1 MLYIVLIAVIIAGG
15 YFAFRYVTVMSAIRE
30 MNKELQDIQKD
41 LTQNQMLHLPTPNGH
56 LGDMVCSFNEILEK
70 IRKEQ
75 QKYEKQE
82 KELKRQIENI
92 SHDLRTPLTVIL
104 GYLKFIK
111 NTNGRTEA
119 EQELRES
126 LEIIER
132 KAESMKTLVTQ
143 FYDFSRLNADDYKLT
158 LERVDIS
165 RILRETLMGNFQI
178 LESAHLEVEAELPE
192 HPVWATGDTAALER
206 IFSNLLQNAGRYA
219 KSFLHIQF
227 QEDNGYAVVSF
238 SNDTEVLSEKDV
250 PHLFERFY
258 MQDDS
263 RSQGGT
269 GLGLT
274 VARALAQEMGAMLEA
289 DIVGD
294 KVHQTDKNGT
304 VVCFTLKFFTEK
316 LDCEPC

>member
-1 MLYIVLIAVIIAGG
+1 MLYLILIAVIIAGG
-15 YFAFRYVTVMSAIRE
+15 YFAFRYITVVAAIRE

-56 LGDMVCSFNEILEK
+56 LGEMVCSFNEILEK

-192 HPVWATGDTAALER
+192 HPVWAAGDTAALER

-289 DIVGD
+289 DIVVD

>member
-1 MLYIVLIAVIIAGG
+1 MLYFILIAVIIIGG
-15 YFAFRYVTVMSAIRE
+15 YFAFRYVTVLSAIRE
-30 MNKELQDIQKD
+30 MNRELQDIQKD
-41 LTQNQMLHLPTPNGH
+41 LTQNQMLHLPAPNRQ
-56 LGDMVCSFNEILEK
+56 LGEMICSFNEILEK

-111 NTNGRTEA
+111 NLNEKEA
-119 EQELRES
+119 TEQELRES

-158 LERVDIS
+158 LESVDIS
-165 RILRETLMGNFQI
+165 RILRETLMGNFQM

-192 HPVWATGDTAALER
+192 HPVWAVGDTAALER

-219 KSFLHIQF
+219 KSFLHIHF
-227 QEDNGYAVVSF
+227 QEDDGYAEISF
-238 SNDTEVLSEKDV
+238 LNDTEVLSEKDI

-263 RSQGGT
+263 RNQGGT

-294 KVHQTDKNGT
+294 KVHQTDKNGI
-304 VVCFTLKFFTEK
+304 VICFTLKFFTEK

>member
-1 MLYIVLIAVIIAGG
+1 MLYLILIAVIIAGG
-15 YFAFRYVTVMSAIRE
+15 YFAFRYITVVAAIRE

-41 LTQNQMLHLPTPNGH
+41 LTQNQMLHLPAPNGH
-56 LGDMVCSFNEILEK
+56 LGEMICSFNAILEK

-82 KELKRQIENI
+82 KELKKQIENI

-111 NTNGRTEA
+111 DPDEKAMTGR
-119 EQELRES
+119 ELKES

-158 LERVDIS
+158 LERVDVS
-165 RILRETLMGNFQI
+165 RVLRETLMGNFQM

-192 HPVWATGDTAALER
+192 HPVWAAGDTVALER

-219 KSFLHIQF
+219 KSFLCIRF

-238 SNDTEVLSEKDV
+238 LNDTELISEKDV
-250 PHLFERFY
+250 PHLFDRFY

-263 RSQGGT
+263 RNQGGT

-274 VARALAQEMGAMLEA
+274 VARALAGEMKAELEA
-289 DIVGD
+289 DVVRDEVRKPDIKGIVIR
-294 KVHQTDKNGT
+294 
-304 VVCFTLKFFTEK
+304 FTLKIFTER

>member
-1 MLYIVLIAVIIAGG
+1 MLYLILIAVIIAGG
-15 YFAFRYVTVMSAIRE
+15 YFAFRYITVVAAIRE

-56 LGDMVCSFNEILEK
+56 LGEMVCSFNEILEK

-192 HPVWATGDTAALER
+192 HPVWAAGDTAALER